1 MDSRSSP
8 PINAYRYCGRLF
20 SENEIQLIR
29 YLIHSRPQAHRAD
42 LSRLV
47 CRALPWLR
55 PDGRLK
61 EMSCRVAMIR
71 MQKDGL
77 IRLLAPLG
85 KNGNGRHRPAIT
97 RASDP
102 QAPICL
108 GAGQLGPLTFRSV
121 ESREDSA
128 LYNELIHRYHY
139 LGYKPLT
146 GAQKRYLVFAG
157 NRLLAL
163 LGFGASA
170 WQVAGR
176 DRFIGWSG
184 EQRKRNLQFVV
195 NNARYLIPPWV
206 KCHNLA
212 SRILSMAAKRLP
224 DDWQQHYGYRPVLLE
239 TFVHKDRFNGTCY
252 RAANWIHVG
261 QTSGRGKLGGNQPL
275 LPIKHVFLYPL
286 NRNFRSILADG

>member
-1 MDSRSSP
+1 M
-8 PINAYRYCGRLF
+8 NAYRYCGRLF
-20 SENEIQLIR
+20 SENDIQFIR
-29 YLIHSRPQAHRAD
+29 NLIHSQPEANRAE
-42 LSRLV
+42 LSRQV
-47 CRALPWLR
+47 CRSLQWVR

-61 EMSCRVAMIR
+61 DMSCRVTMIR

-77 IRLLAPLG
+77 IRLPEPLR
-85 KNGNGRHRPAIT
+85 KNGNGRHQPEIT

-121 ESREDSA
+121 ESRKDSV

-146 GAQKRYLVFAG
+146 GAQKRYMVFAG
-157 NRLLAL
+157 SQLLAV

-170 WQVAGR
+170 WKVADR
-176 DRFIGWSG
+176 DRFIGWSR

-195 NNARYLIPPWV
+195 NNARYLILPWV
-206 KCHNLA
+206 NCHNLA
-212 SRILSMAAKRLP
+212 SHILSIAAKRLP
-224 DDWQQHYGYRPVLLE
+224 DDWQQQYGLRPLLLE
-239 TFVHKDRFNGTCY
+239 TFVYKDRFNATCY

-261 QTSGRGKLGGNQPL
+261 QTTGRGKLGRSKRGA
-275 LPIKHVFLYPL
+275 LPIKHIFLYPL
-286 NRNFRSILADG
+286 HPNFRNILSND